1 MTAKLKI
8 RDTSGWTMF
17 VFGVIAL
24 LLGLLGL
31 LHPEILLSIF
41 GFSVLEHVTR
51 TTGDYTLVFVTASS
65 MALFNIGAYY
75 ILAAVNDLKSF
86 YNSAA
91 VKAELDEV

>member
-1 MTAKLKI
+1 
-8 RDTSGWTMF
+8 
-17 VFGVIAL
+17 
-24 LLGLLGL
+24 
-31 LHPEILLSIF
+31 
-41 GFSVLEHVTR
+41 
-51 TTGDYTLVFVTASS
+51 